1 MNRKSLTG
9 LVALIAVGAGL
20 SLPAVASAH
29 ARISPPVSVAGKLQ
43 LYSLAVPTEKS
54 GLTTTKLV
62 MTVPSGF
69 GIDSF
74 VPAASPWHVQLAQT
88 GSGDSAVVTKVT
100 LTGGNTP
107 TGEDTLFQFLAQ
119 PASAKTYTFQ
129 VEQTYSDGSIVN
141 WAGSESSAA
150 PAPTI
155 QAESSLGGGVS
166 VLTIIALV
174 VGVLGLLAGGFA
186 LHRRIEGARARV
198 SRAIRTAAVAL
209 VAAAV
214 AAGVALPAIA
224 DAHAYLVKTV
234 PAASVVLNAP
244 PPNIQ
249 LTYDEAV
256 EPRFAI
262 ISVTDVGGH
271 QETTGPVH
279 RSPSNPDTLVVPL
292 RPNLPEG
299 WYLIYWRA
307 ISVDGHPVNGA
318 FTYAVGPNPGP
329 APQFQVPSISATAT
343 TPGLLITRWAMFV
356 FVMAAI
362 GLFVLRLLIARPL
375 VRTVEGVTLKPLTIA
390 FGIALRARA

>member
-9 LVALIAVGAGL
+9 LVAIVAIGAGL

-74 VPAASPWHVQLAQT
+74 VPPSSPWRVQLAQT

-119 PASAKTYTFQ
+119 PASAKTYTFE

-141 WAGSESSAA
+141 WSGSESSAA

-155 QAESSLGGGVS
+155 QAESSLGGGGVS
-166 VLTIIALV
+166 LLTIIALV

-186 LHRRIEGARARV
+186 L
-198 SRAIRTAAVAL
+198 L
-209 VAAAV
+209 
-214 AAGVALPAIA
+214 
-224 DAHAYLVKTV
+224 
-234 PAASVVLNAP
+234 
-244 PPNIQ
+244 
-249 LTYDEAV
+249 
-256 EPRFAI
+256 
-262 ISVTDVGGH
+262 GGSK
-271 QETTGPVH
+271 E
-279 RSPSNPDTLVVPL
+279 REL
-292 RPNLPEG
+292 
-299 WYLIYWRA
+299 A
-307 ISVDGHPVNGA
+307 
-318 FTYAVGPNPGP
+318 
-329 APQFQVPSISATAT
+329 
-343 TPGLLITRWAMFV
+343 
-356 FVMAAI
+356 
-362 GLFVLRLLIARPL
+362 
-375 VRTVEGVTLKPLTIA
+375 
-390 FGIALRARA
+390 